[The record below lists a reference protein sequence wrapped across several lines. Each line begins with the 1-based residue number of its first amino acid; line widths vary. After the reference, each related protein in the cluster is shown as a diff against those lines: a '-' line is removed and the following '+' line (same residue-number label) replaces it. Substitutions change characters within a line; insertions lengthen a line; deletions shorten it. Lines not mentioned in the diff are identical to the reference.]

1 MYEEW
6 GIRYLWWWTTW
17 PVRLDIVVLGLSI
30 AYTLATVIH
39 VLERCKI
46 ARFHQQVPVGRRA
59 LAADLRIEVT
69 NVKSVAHTASYFGLM
84 GTCMGI
90 LTTAFRGFDMARQ
103 AALRMEASIVAAAL
117 IPTAVG
123 IVAAV
128 VATFSYNCLCSRLD
142 LFDSEVPV
150 RAMPV
155 GPARQFMEYWAYGV
169 IAAPA
174 LAILFATYLTLYMA
188 FASLHTPKG
197 LDIGIVPARCDTDEP
212 DRPIVLHIREG
223 GRVFLNGEEEHWST
237 LQSRLSEIYARRA
250 RHILYLLADDQV
262 PFQTVADAIA
272 TVQNS
277 RDVVTSRSLNIA
289 VRLNS
294 PAAMNAPCANSA
306 VSDSTPHPSR

>member
-1 MYEEW
+1 MHGEW

-46 ARFHQQVPVGRRA
+46 ARFHEQGPVRRRA
-59 LAADLRIEVT
+59 LAADLGIEIT
-69 NVKSVAHTASYFGLM
+69 NVKSVAHTAPYLGLM

-90 LTTAFRGFDMARQ
+90 LTAFRGFDMARQ

-117 IPTAVG
+117 VPAAVG

-128 VATFSYNCLCSRLD
+128 VATCSYNCLCSRLD
-142 LFDSEVPV
+142 LLDSEVPV
-150 RAMPV
+150 QRAMPV
-155 GPARQFMEYWAYGV
+155 RPARQYTEYSAYGV

-174 LAILFATYLTLYMA
+174 LAILFATYLTLYLA
-188 FASLHTPKG
+188 FASLHTPRG
-197 LDIGIVPARCDTDEP
+197 LDIGIVPVRCDMDEP
-212 DRPIVLHIREG
+212 DRLIVLHIREG

-272 TVQNS
+272 TVENS

-289 VRLNS
+289 VKLNT
-294 PAAMNAPCANSA
+294 PTAMNARCPESA
-306 VSDSTPHPSR
+306 VSDSTLHLSR